1 LIRNFIYLD
10 SEKLRSLSS
19 QLFEGVTEQ
28 IISTQSDAEL
38 QTESQKG
45 PVASGKLLGDI
56 FSKES
61 SSSELRFLE
70 DHAYT
75 LFEARLL
82 EMDLL
87 TIFDKRSSLDHIEKS
102 FVKVTAKFQ
111 LNDLVTSASIM
122 KDFNKIGEAL
132 WRVTNEKMEV
142 SSTIKI
148 HSDGEARKKAA
159 ENGLQMNQKVTDAAA
174 TLLHFGYQDL
184 IEANF
189 TIIDGMF
196 SAPLKRKFLR
206 ESESLIVHKYS
217 RNTQGEFTMV
227 GVVTQQGSIQN
238 DPENLQ
244 DVKDA
249 DSMKHAMRVL
259 SDHLRVVE
267 NTFSAAL
274 THEVIVDP
282 IAIYSVL

>member
-1 LIRNFIYLD
+1 
-10 SEKLRSLSS
+10 
-19 QLFEGVTEQ
+19 
-28 IISTQSDAEL
+28 
-38 QTESQKG
+38 
-45 PVASGKLLGDI
+45 
-56 FSKES
+56 
-61 SSSELRFLE
+61 
-70 DHAYT
+70 
-75 LFEARLL
+75 
-82 EMDLL
+82 
-87 TIFDKRSSLDHIEKS
+87 
-102 FVKVTAKFQ
+102 
-111 LNDLVTSASIM
+111 
-122 KDFNKIGEAL
+122 
-132 WRVTNEKMEV
+132 MEV